1 VTQPSPLYRLIEEKL
16 GRPLTGFI
24 AERRATQTWP
34 EIAEA
39 LVDETGIAVSS
50 ESVRNWFKDR
60 IQIEVKVA

>member
-1 VTQPSPLYRLIEEKL
+1 LYRLLEEKL
-16 GRPLTGFI
+16 GRPLADFI
-24 AERRATQTWP
+24 AERRARQTWP

-60 IQIEVKVA
+60 IQIEVRVA